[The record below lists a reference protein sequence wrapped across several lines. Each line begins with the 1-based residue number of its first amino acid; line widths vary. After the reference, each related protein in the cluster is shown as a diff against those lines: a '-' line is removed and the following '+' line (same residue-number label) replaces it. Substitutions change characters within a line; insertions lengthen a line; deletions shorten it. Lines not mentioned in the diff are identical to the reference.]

1 MGMNIWAGK
10 ISLDALVRILTKFL
24 GKAMISSEV
33 KGQSRGRPGEG
44 SWGEF
49 VATASGLWTLSL
61 YSNTL
66 AMAKRHM

>member
-1 MGMNIWAGK
+1 MNIWAGK

-44 SWGEF
+44 SWGKF
-49 VATASGLWTLSL
+49 VATVSGLWTL
-61 YSNTL
+61 
-66 AMAKRHM
+66 